1 MLSHPAARDTALLLL
16 RLVLGVI
23 FIAHGWDK
31 LVTQGMGKTT
41 AFVDSLHIPQPQVA
55 AWGSLLLELI
65 GGAMLVVGL
74 LTTGIAMVL
83 AVYSAAIMYFAHVNG
98 GFFVAN
104 NGVEFV
110 LLIVVALF
118 VLFVFGA
125 GRASADRAL
134 TRFT

>member
-1 MLSHPAARDTALLLL
+1 MLSHPAARDAVLLLL
-16 RLVLGVI
+16 RAVLGVI

-31 LVTQGMGKTT
+31 LFTQGMGQTT

-55 AWGSLLLELI
+55 AWGSMLLEMI

-74 LTTGIAMVL
+74 LTTGVAMTL
-83 AVYSAAIMYFAHVNG
+83 AVYSAAVLYFAHFGG

-104 NGVEFV
+104 GGFEFV
-110 LLIVVALF
+110 LLIFVALIT
-118 VLFVFGA
+118 VFVFGA

-134 TRFT
+134 TRFV